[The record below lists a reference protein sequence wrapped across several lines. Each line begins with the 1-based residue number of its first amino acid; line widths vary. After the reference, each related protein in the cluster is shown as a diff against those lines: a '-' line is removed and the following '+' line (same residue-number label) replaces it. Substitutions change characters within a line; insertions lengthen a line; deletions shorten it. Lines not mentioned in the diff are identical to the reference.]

1 MEISSQ
7 AVQGLGRGPQL
18 TGNFC
23 SNPKTPNQL
32 GLLTRCNDQIYPLK
46 EKNEGE
52 RGVRGT
58 GERKGERRRK
68 RHFPLV

>member
-7 AVQGLGRGPQL
+7 AVQGLGCGPQL

-32 GLLTRCNDQIYPLK
+32 GLLTRCNDQIHPLK

-52 RGVRGT
+52 RGVRGKARERGRE
-58 GERKGERRRK
+58 GEKDIS
-68 RHFPLV
+68 L